1 MYPFFALWAP
11 FFRQKW
17 GKSGKN
23 IFYHGK
29 FILPFFD
36 DLDLWCRSIRF
47 FFRRNFSLSY
57 FAHFYKILK
66 IEKSDFFFLKPFL
79 FKNMR
84 FIKFSVFELMRSDWL
99 IIEVLRPKLKFSTE
113 VRVPTELL
121 SLMSLAEGLVVP
133 FFRSDLKSIWTWQWM
148 SHFILSKVVPVQKK
162 LQRRFFNLHVFTF
175 RIQLSSWPV
184 HDALS
189 EVGSGNWGFGAISR
203 DLKWGGT
210 QRETEGFKDELVK
223 RFISD

>member
-1 MYPFFALWAP
+1 MPIHSIFLQRKLFSFLLRPFL
-11 FFRQKW
+11 QN
-17 GKSGKN
+17 SKN
-23 IFYHGK
+23 
-29 FILPFFD
+29 
-36 DLDLWCRSIRF
+36 W
-47 FFRRNFSLSY
+47 
-57 FAHFYKILK
+57 
-66 IEKSDFFFLKPFL
+66 KSDFFSKTFL

-84 FIKFSVFELMRSDWL
+84 FNKFAVFELMRSDWL

-113 VRVPTELL
+113 VRVPKELL

-162 LQRRFFNLHVFTF
+162 FQRRLFLTFMFLHY
-175 RIQLSSWPV
+175 RIQPSSWPV
-184 HDALS
+184 HNALS
-189 EVGSGNWGFGAISR
+189 EVGSGNLGFRVIPR
-203 DLKWGGT
+203 DLKWGVT